1 VVNKISILAVIPVLI
16 AMTAVW
22 GHASDLLPDGSFD
35 AGVSGWHLVGRG
47 AIAHAAEGA
56 TAPGSLHIEG
66 GLAGNSTQAIA
77 GFCLVSLPPGQD
89 LQFAFKVKIVA
100 GTPTFCRFALFE
112 SERSDCL
119 WLSLGAERRRTF
131 FFASWNPLVQ
141 GHLLT
146 GGATRS
152 VEVRLHCGTAAGETG
167 PLEVLFDDVHVITS
181 SGLIFADD
189 LESGN
194 TARWSN
200 TVP

>member
-1 VVNKISILAVIPVLI
+1 MMAAS
-16 AMTAVW
+16 
-22 GHASDLLPDGSFD
+22 GHASDLLPDGGFD
-35 AGVSGWHLVGRG
+35 AGIGGWHLVGRG
-47 AIAHAAEGA
+47 SIAHAAEGA

-77 GFCLVSLPPGQD
+77 GYCLASLPPDQD
-89 LQFAFKVKIVA
+89 LQFAFKVKVVG
-100 GTPTFCRFALFE
+100 GTAAFCRLALFE

-119 WLSLGAERRRTF
+119 WLALGAERRRTF
-131 FFASWNPLVQ
+131 FFVSWNPLVQ

-167 PLEVLFDDVHVITS
+167 PLEVLFDDVDITTS

-194 TARWSN
+194 TARWSR

>member
-1 VVNKISILAVIPVLI
+1 LAVIPVLI

-22 GHASDLLPDGSFD
+22 GHASDLLPDGGFD

-47 AIAHAAEGA
+47 SIAHAAEGA

-77 GFCLVSLPPGQD
+77 GYCLASLPPDQN
-89 LQFAFKVKIVA
+89 LQVAFKVKIVG
-100 GTPTFCRFALFE
+100 GTAAFCRLALFE
-112 SERSDCL
+112 SKRSDCL
-119 WLSLGAERRRTF
+119 WLTLSAETRRTIF
-131 FFASWNPLVQ
+131 LPGWNPLVRRNV
-141 GHLLT
+141 LT

-152 VEVRLHCGTAAGETG
+152 VEVRLHCRTATGETG
-167 PLEVLFDDVHVITS
+167 PLEVLFDDVDITTS